1 MLGGCVHLIDRF
13 VVSKVFMRRLVMGS
27 LFFCIPT
34 GLVHLVDR
42 LVTSRLFMVGL
53 VINGWSIDW

>member
-1 MLGGCVHLIDRF
+1 LLGGYVHLIDRF
-13 VVSKVFMRRLVMGS
+13 VVGKVFMRRLAIGS
-27 LFFCIPT
+27 LFFCIST

-53 VINGWSIDW
+53 VINGWSTDW